1 MIFYDNE
8 PHNQGYMNLGDVD
21 FFEHGRLVRED
32 SIPGGYFVLYC
43 EPDSEQEDNYLFGRC
58 YIDVTDS
65 WLAERVPRMQDES
78 NEEYAVR
85 CIDELGAYEF
95 GYDFPYPVSW
105 YSRGEVLGDLHDMC
119 VLPSTE
125 EFGKLRSEEPEEFSK
140 VKTALEKFL
149 EAGFM
154 FTEAIAA
161 SEESRNGI
169 CDETRAAL
177 SSLIGKDYSGEEI
190 SNTDCYNAAMNT
202 WLHAPNPL
210 TYSGAADCLFV
221 LSDLLSDVISPD
233 DREALEDE
241 AELFTRMQKK
251 ADNLSALSA

>member
-8 PHNQGYMNLGDVD
+8 PYNQGYSSYGDVN

-32 SIPGGYFVLYC
+32 SVPGGYFVLYC
-43 EPDSEQEDNYLFGRC
+43 EPDCDQEDNYLFGRC
-58 YIDVTDS
+58 YIDVTDG

-78 NEEYAVR
+78 GEEYAVR

-95 GYDFPYPVSW
+95 GYDFPYPVAW
-105 YSRGEVLGDLHDMC
+105 YSRGEVLGSLHDMC
-119 VLPSTE
+119 VSPCAE
-125 EFGKLRSEEPEEFSK
+125 EFGKLRSEEPEEFSA

-154 FTEAIAA
+154 FTEAIV

-177 SSLIGKDYSGEEI
+177 SSLVGKNYSGKEI
-190 SNTDCYNAAMNT
+190 SDTDCYNAAMNT
-202 WLHAPNPL
+202 WLQAPNPL

-241 AELFTRMQKK
+241 AEMFIRMQKK
-251 ADNLSALSA
+251 ADNLSSLSA